1 MAHRGARLW
10 PGSFT
15 LRTVPLALALT
26 VLVALGGCSNP
37 LADDPVLD
45 GGPSRS
51 LAERPSELADV
62 RGGSTS
68 DAGATP
74 GGGGTPGAADD
85 DGPADGGSAGDGG
98 GSDPDPGG
106 SHTDGSVPVRRTR
119 VSVDDRS
126 GDHGLRAPDHA
137 DIAALE
143 LEDRGDALRLTL
155 TMAGEI
161 PQRLPEGEVQ
171 GMGIDVHRPSR
182 GESSYQVFVDGSAD
196 GWFAYFS
203 TPQGF
208 RKYPG
213 SFGLGGPRMV
223 FEVPWSALKLG
234 GRFSFDSF
242 CDWTRKTTGVVN
254 LFAEDHA
261 PDRSRA
267 TFRR

>member
-1 MAHRGARLW
+1 MRPA
-10 PGSFT
+10 
-15 LRTVPLALALT
+15 LALA

-37 LADDPVLD
+37 LANDQALD
-45 GGPSRS
+45 AGPSRS

-62 RGGSTS
+62 GGGSTS

-74 GGGGTPGAADD
+74 GGGGTPGTAEN
-85 DGPADGGSAGDGG
+85 DGPADGGSAEDGDG
-98 GSDPDPGG
+98 SDADPDGTDAEG
-106 SHTDGSVPVRRTR
+106 SAPANGTR

-126 GDHGLRAPDHA
+126 GDHGLRPPDHA

-171 GMGIDVHRPSR
+171 GMGIDLYRPSR
-182 GESSYQVFVDGSAD
+182 EESAYQVFVDGSVD

-208 RKYPG
+208 RRYPG